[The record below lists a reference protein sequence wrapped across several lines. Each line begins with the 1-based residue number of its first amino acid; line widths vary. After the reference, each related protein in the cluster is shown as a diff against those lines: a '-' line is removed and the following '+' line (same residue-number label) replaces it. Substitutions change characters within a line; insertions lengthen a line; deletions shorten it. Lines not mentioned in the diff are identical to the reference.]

1 MSNEIKKLEYKVQS
15 LTERLGKTVAKYEDE
30 IADIRAE
37 ATMMYEALN
46 AQLEEEREKNVEEVV
61 PQED

>member
-1 MSNEIKKLEYKVQS
+1 MSNEVKKLEYKIQS
-15 LTERLGKTVAKYEDE
+15 LTERLGKTIARYEDE

-37 ATMMYEALN
+37 ATLMYETLN
-46 AQLEEEREKNVEEVV
+46 AQLEEERNKNVQDV

>member
-1 MSNEIKKLEYKVQS
+1 MSNEVKKLEYKVQS
-15 LTERLGKTVAKYEDE
+15 LTERMARVVAKYEDE

-37 ATMMYEALN
+37 ATLMYEALN
-46 AQLEEEREKNVEEVV
+46 EQLEKERGKNVEDV